1 MTTTT
6 SASALGFSKERLA
19 ELEKDAKTFIKNLQK
34 KKALIEEHH
43 NILLPVLTKFGV
55 KNEWDIPSEYWTS
68 MEWQTSRLRQLSNKN
83 SGKIHRINRV
93 TGKLK
98 YSFWAIYPKG
108 TKEYYDIYPQ
118 LTTKN

>member
-1 MTTTT
+1 MLGKLFYF
-6 SASALGFSKERLA
+6 SARYSKLR
-19 ELEKDAKTFIKNLQK
+19 
-34 KKALIEEHH
+34 
-43 NILLPVLTKFGV
+43 
-55 KNEWDIPSEYWTS
+55 
-68 MEWQTSRLRQLSNKN
+68 EWQTSRLRQLSNKN

-93 TGKLK
+93 TEKLK